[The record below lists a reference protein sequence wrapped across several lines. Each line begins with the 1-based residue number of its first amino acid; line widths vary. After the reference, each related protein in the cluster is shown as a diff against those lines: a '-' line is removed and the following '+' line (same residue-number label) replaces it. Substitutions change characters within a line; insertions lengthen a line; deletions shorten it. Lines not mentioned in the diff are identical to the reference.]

1 MPPLYFR
8 SAAILALLVPA
19 CALTSAAAGPT
30 LLYVAGLL
38 AIVAIVHNSARRF
51 EPADWRSLMPVMIA
65 LCAPLAS
72 VLLTTAIVNGAWSA
86 SEFEKFF
93 RFALAC
99 PICWLL
105 LRAPARW
112 LQQVQWSL
120 LFSALAGSI
129 MLVVIMHAV
138 GLGRGTVSDF
148 GGRYNAVAFADL
160 TLFFGL
166 ASLLTLPWTLSRW
179 PRLERWLKIVAAALA
194 LYATWL
200 SQTRSSWML
209 LPVFGLVV
217 LLSRAH
223 WSRKTKGL
231 FVAGVVVVLAA
242 GSLVLWESHSSRM
255 QEVASDVEAY
265 MHDADRDTSVGI
277 RMQLWH
283 ASWLMFLD
291 HPVIGTGARN
301 FRANLAELRDRGIV
315 TPLVA
320 SDYGEP
326 HNDLIAAMAGY
337 GAVGL
342 LAMLC
347 LYLLPAAVFYRRLF
361 SPDPVIQVGAQI
373 GLLFCL
379 GYTVFSLTE
388 MMFRNMRSV
397 PIYGVTMVLLF
408 ALTSVRR
415 PHPVVTRPDAVP
427 QAST

>member
-1 MPPLYFR
+1 MPSLYPR
-8 SAAILALLVPA
+8 LTAILALLVPA
-19 CALTSAAAGPT
+19 LALTSAAGGPV
-30 LLYVAGLL
+30 LLYL
-38 AIVAIVHNSARRF
+38 SA
-51 EPADWRSLMPVMIA
+51 LIA
-65 LCAPLAS
+65 LAAIAHNAIRRYEPGNWRELGLIPVALVFPLVAVMVTCAY
-72 VLLTTAIVNGAWSA
+72 TGAWSS
-86 SEFEKFF
+86 SEFEKWL

-99 PICWLL
+99 PVCWLL
-105 LRAPARW
+105 LRAPRRW

-120 LFSALAGSI
+120 LFSAYAGSV
-129 MLVVIMHAV
+129 MLIVIMYNPD
-138 GLGRGTVSDF
+138 LGRGAVSEF

-160 TLFFGL
+160 TLFFGF
-166 ASLLTLPWTLSRW
+166 ASLLTLPWTLTRW
-179 PRLERWLKIVAAALA
+179 VTLERVIKVAAAVVS

-209 LPVFGLVV
+209 LPVFGLVI
-217 LLSRAH
+217 LLSRGH
-223 WSRKTKGL
+223 WSRKNKCVFALCLTL
-231 FVAGVVVVLAA
+231 VLAVGA
-242 GSLVLWESHSSRM
+242 AALWQAHHSRM
-255 QEVASDVEAY
+255 REVASDVQSY
-265 MHDADRDTSVGI
+265 VKDADRDTSVGI

-291 HPVIGTGARN
+291 HPVLGSGARN

-337 GAVGL
+337 GIVGL
-342 LAMLC
+342 LSMLG
-347 LYLLPAAVFYRRLF
+347 LYLIPAAIFYRRLF
-361 SPDPVIQVGAQI
+361 VSDPVVHVGAQI

-397 PIYGVTMVLLF
+397 PIYAITMVLLI

-415 PHPVVTRPDAVP
+415 EQAVP
-427 QAST
+427 SRVETVQATA